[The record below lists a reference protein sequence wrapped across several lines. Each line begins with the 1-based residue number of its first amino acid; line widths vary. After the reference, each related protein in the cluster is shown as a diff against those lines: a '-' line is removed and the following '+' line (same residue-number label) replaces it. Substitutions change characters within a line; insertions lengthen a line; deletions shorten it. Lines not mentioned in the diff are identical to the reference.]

1 MAPKVVTI
9 ASQKGGVG
17 KTTLTANLG
26 HALALSGKQVLLI
39 DFDAQGGLAAYLNV
53 AENSGSYHLLTQRNP
68 NAPNVRQ
75 FIHSFVQPSER
86 ENLWVLP
93 GDKSTSDAQ
102 ELVRRAS
109 LAHIRN
115 MLCVFDGLGLDFI
128 LIDTSPSIGGIQESA
143 NYASDLLLIPTHPKH
158 LSMRGMKL
166 LWDDLQRMRQGVTGS
181 DGQSLAWKGK
191 LLGIVLNEY
200 EERKVASEKAVNA
213 LTENFPG
220 HILPPVHRAQVFI
233 YCEEEGVTIFEKEPN
248 SRAAEE
254 VRALAVLIQRAR

>member
-1 MAPKVVTI
+1 MSTKVVTI

-17 KTTLTANLG
+17 KTTLTANIG
-26 HALALSGKQVLLI
+26 HGLALAGKQVLLL

-53 AENSGSYHLLTQRNP
+53 QENGGAYHLLTQRNP
-68 NAPNVRQ
+68 TAPNVRQ
-75 FIHSFVQPSER
+75 FIHSFVQPTQR
-86 ENLWVLP
+86 DNLWVLP

-102 ELVRRAS
+102 EIVRRNS
-109 LAHIRN
+109 LEHVKN
-115 MLCVFDGLGLDFI
+115 VLCVFDGLGLDYI

-143 NYASDLLLIPTHPKH
+143 NFASDYLLIPTHPKH

-166 LWDDLQRMRQGVTGS
+166 LWDDLQRMHQGVQGPGGEKLT
-181 DGQSLAWKGK
+181 WKGK

-213 LTENFPG
+213 LNENFPG
-220 HILPPVHRAQVFI
+220 RILPAVHRAQAFV
-233 YCEEEGVTIFEKEPN
+233 YCEEEGVTIFERDGQ

-254 VRALAVLIQRAR
+254 IRTLAELILRAR